1 MSSFVGRTARV
12 KTFLALVL
20 LSVGLVTI
28 NSDAAPRGKAAVD
41 DVFSIWSPIFRGDD
55 RNIEEY
61 ATSQVRPLYPTAA
74 QRYRIEGV
82 VTVKVTVD
90 KNGRVVKA
98 EFVRGHSVFR
108 SVSLD
113 AAKQWQFNSPNSG
126 ELEGTINFTFKLEH
140 E

>member
-1 MSSFVGRTARV
+1 S
-12 KTFLALVL
+12 
-20 LSVGLVTI
+20 LVTI
-28 NSDAAPRGKAAVD
+28 SSDAAPRGNPGD
-41 DVFSIWSPIFRGDD
+41 DVFTMWSPVFRLDD

-61 ATSQVRPLYPTAA
+61 ATSQVRPLYPLAA

-90 KNGRVVKA
+90 KNGKVVKA

-113 AAKQWQFNSPNSG
+113 AAKQWQFNSPNNG
-126 ELEGTINFTFKLEH
+126 ELEGTINFTFKLDH